1 MKHMNHN
8 KTYIL
13 YFLLVAM
20 AGLALGSCSKSF
32 VNQNSATNL
41 STSEALSTPQL
52 LQSDLIGLYAELR
65 NVDQY
70 GRDFPVIGDLMADN
84 TFLASRNPGR
94 YIYQFAYTVP
104 VTDAVTQSMW
114 SESYNGILDANQIID
129 AQDTGAV
136 TAAVKSQAYAIRA
149 LLYFKLVNIFAQPY
163 TFDSSGMGVPLV
175 LHYDVTLEPGRSSVA
190 AVYAQIVSDLKAAM
204 VNPPNYVSSIFLSK
218 YSIEGL
224 LARVYLYMGDYAD
237 AENTAL
243 DVMNNSPF
251 TLVQP
256 GAFVAF
262 WSNPNVQTDAV
273 EVMFEIDM
281 DPINNNGFDDLGG
294 IYINGYQ
301 DIYCSLQLAQLYT
314 ATDVRSQLL
323 IYGTTKGGDPA
334 YLVNKYPDAENTNKD
349 HPKVIRLAEVFLIA
363 AESAARLGDNSDA
376 QTWVN
381 DVAVL
386 RDPAFAGYTDIGQAL
401 IADIIQERRKELAFE
416 GDRLYDMQRCGLTIN
431 RGTNQGAA
439 AGDGLSIPFP
449 SDFRVAPIPEQEILR
464 NSTIASQQ
472 NPGY

>member
-1 MKHMNHN
+1 MKHMNRIKIHISF
-8 KTYIL
+8 T
-13 YFLLVAM
+13 LLVVT

-32 VNQNSATNL
+32 VNKNSAGNL
-41 STSEALSTPQL
+41 STTEALSTPEL

-70 GRDFPVIGDLMADN
+70 GRDFPVLGDLMADN
-84 TFLASRNPGR
+84 TFLEARNTGR
-94 YIYQFAYTVP
+94 YVYQFAYTVP
-104 VTDAVTQSMW
+104 TIDGVTLSMW
-114 SESYNGILDANQIID
+114 QESYNGILDANQIID
-129 AQDTGAV
+129 AQVTGAD
-136 TAAVKSQAYAIRA
+136 AVKAQAYAIRA
-149 LLYFKLVNIFAQPY
+149 LLYFKLVNIWAQPY
-163 TFDSSGMGVPLV
+163 TFDSTGLGVPLV
-175 LHYDVTLEPGRSSVA
+175 LHYNVTAEPGRSSVA
-190 AVYAQIVSDLKAAM
+190 AVYQQIVSDLQTAL
-204 VNPPNYVSSIFLSK
+204 VNAPDYTSSIFLSK
-218 YSIEGL
+218 YAIEGL
-224 LARVYLYMGDYAD
+224 LARVYLYMGDYTDALASSAD
-237 AENTAL
+237 IINS
-243 DVMNNSPF
+243 SPF

-256 GAFVAF
+256 GAFKSF

-301 DIYCSLQLAQLYT
+301 DIYCSAQLAGLYS

-323 IYGTTKGGDPA
+323 IAGYTKGGAAA

-349 HPKVIRLAEVFLIA
+349 HPKVIRLAEVYLIA
-363 AESAARLGDNSDA
+363 AESEARLGDNGDA
-376 QTWVN
+376 QTLVN
-381 DVAVL
+381 TLAEL
-386 RDPAFAGYTDIGQAL
+386 RDPSFTGYADLGPAL

-416 GDRLYDMQRCGLTIN
+416 GDRLYDMQRCGLDIN

-449 SDFRVAPIPEQEILR
+449 SDLRVLPIPEQEILR
-464 NSTIASQQ
+464 NPAIASQQ